1 MPMLNQDDID
11 SKIKADMSPIPDEE
25 LDNLRKI
32 EPQICNEKPYDVARY
47 ERIRKRLIDEIAL
60 DDNAL
65 LKIANITKP
74 EDFRE
79 SKYTN
84 NLWYERIAEWLK
96 SSESMRQPGRYF
108 NQPPLA
114 EVIENALEKY
124 FNEQD
129 EIRAEKQPYGEFVE
143 TSVFRE
149 ITQGFLISQE
159 ECRMV
164 EISTLPGSGK
174 TTAAKYCIAYHR
186 KKDGFNCPIW
196 MITLSECN
204 ITTKLII
211 WEIYKEIVVHN
222 KPYLDFASP
231 DKKSEYEMMEE
242 IGVACR
248 NKPHGLLI
256 IDEAQHIGIF
266 HGNIRVS
273 GLNIL
278 NALRCFCDR
287 GLFGIAL
294 LSNGEIYDRTKKTKN
309 STQLSSRIWRV
320 KVNKLTENDIDLIMA
335 AWGVS
340 GKLERELSIQL
351 GTGEGCLRALTDAY
365 RRARYK
371 FDGKINYDTIKV
383 ALRG

>member
-1 MPMLNQDDID
+1 MLNQDAID
-11 SKIKADMSPIPDEE
+11 SKTKAKMNSISDEA

-32 EPQICNEKPYDVARY
+32 EPQVCNEKPYDVVRY
-47 ERIRKRLIDEIAL
+47 EKIRQRVIDEIAIN
-60 DDNAL
+60 DNAL

-74 EDFRE
+74 EDFKE

-84 NLWYERIAEWLK
+84 NLWYERISEWIR
-96 SSESMRQPGRYF
+96 SSENMRQPGRYF
-108 NQPPLA
+108 NQVSLA

-124 FNEQD
+124 FLEQD
-129 EIRAEKQPYGEFVE
+129 EIRAEKQSYGEFVE
-143 TSVFRE
+143 TSISKK
-149 ITQGFLISQE
+149 ITQGFLMAQE

-174 TTAAKYCIAYHR
+174 TTAAKYYLAHYR
-186 KKDGFNCPIW
+186 KKDGFDCPVW

-211 WEIYKEIVVHN
+211 WEIYKAIVVNN
-222 KPYLDFASP
+222 KPYFDLANP
-231 DKKSEYEMMEE
+231 DKKSEYEMIEE
-242 IGVACR
+242 IGVVCG
-248 NKPHGLLI
+248 NKPYGLLI
-256 IDEAQHIGIF
+256 IDEAQLIGLF
-266 HGNIRVS
+266 HGLVRVG

-278 NALRCFCDR
+278 NALRYFCDR
-287 GLFGIAL
+287 GWFGIAL
-294 LSNGEIYDRTKKTKN
+294 LSNGEVYDRTKKTKN

-320 KVNKLTENDIDLIMA
+320 RVNKPTENDIDLIMS

-351 GTGEGCLRALTDAY
+351 GTGEGCLRTLTDAY
-365 RRARYK
+365 RMARYK
-371 FDGKINYDTIKV
+371 YPGEDLTHMIIKA